1 MFGAQHHLKQLQEYG
16 FKTFSS
22 VIDESY
28 DNEVDDELR
37 WDMAFDQ
44 IIALSNMDPIWVQEK
59 IKDILEHNYTL
70 INDRARLIAPLRDWL
85 LPHIKAS

>member
-1 MFGAQHHLKQLQEYG
+1 
-16 FKTFSS
+16 
-22 VIDESY
+22 
-28 DNEVDDELR
+28 
-37 WDMAFDQ
+37 MAFDQ